1 MSEQKLVSP
10 LLDGFVMG
18 DNISSH
24 DGVRCYPAMKENSD
38 DKYIVK
44 IISVPASQKQLDALL
59 LTGACEDAGAAMEYF
74 KERAEEVVTE
84 AELLL
89 QLSKLEGFLPYE
101 NWQIV
106 PMDNNRLGYEV
117 YLVGSYKRSLE
128 KFLSRNTMT
137 HLAAV
142 NLGLDLCS
150 ALSVCRR
157 AGFVHV
163 DLKPSNIFLSGEREY
178 RIGDLGFVKL
188 NSLRFASLPSKYRS
202 NYTPPELHDE
212 MATLN
217 PTLDIYAVG
226 LILYQIYNNGQLP
239 FETPDFTE
247 PLPAPANADYEL
259 AEIILKAVHP
269 NPRHRWQT
277 PIEMGQALASYMQRN
292 GVSDEPIVP
301 PVVQAAELE
310 NQEPVAIETEAVPEE
325 MAFEDE
331 TVPTDAD
338 GEELTDVEMTD
349 EVSDILA
356 QADDLLAD
364 EEPEIPE
371 EDPAE
376 EEPETAEE
384 DDHNFFAKL
393 FVESDEDG
401 DDEDDD
407 YEMPVM
413 DIPDNTTGKKNR
425 RWIAPVII
433 LLVLALLA
441 GGAYY
446 YYSNYYLLP
455 IDKMD
460 ISCVEDTI
468 TVDLTTHADESLLT
482 VVCTDTYGNTA
493 SQSVVNGRAVFT
505 GLNSGSM
512 YTITVEAEGF
522 HKTSESNYGT
532 CATAKQT
539 EILDFTAKTG
549 MEDGSV
555 ILNFTVNGP
564 ETQDWMVEYTTE
576 GEETKSVS
584 FTGHMVT
591 VTGLTVGST
600 YNFNLVPASET
611 DMWIVGTNTLD
622 YTASKIVFAQNLTI
636 TSCSGGMLSVAWEF
650 PADAV
655 VESWIVRCYSETG
668 YDKTITVTEPVA
680 QFDEIVDADAYTVE
694 VTAAGMSQSER
705 TFVTANPT
713 TITDI
718 RTTKQ
723 GALNVSWDY
732 TGIAPEGGW
741 LLLYTVN
748 GGKTTEVIKCN
759 NTSAVIE
766 NPIPK
771 ATYQFT
777 IQAADGSTVFNGTA
791 QYNCPQAEAFD
802 QYSLTSDEIM
812 VSLCKTP
819 STENW
824 THEDV
829 TEYPSTYAAGTKVSM
844 VLYASARFYTY
855 NEDAKI
861 TFIIRDAE
869 GNVLTELVSS
879 QTRNW
884 QKMWNGR
891 YAYLDIPALPDNAGE
906 YTIDLYFN
914 NQYVLTK
921 KVTITE

>member
-106 PMDNNRLGYEV
+106 PMENNRLGYEV

-310 NQEPVAIETEAVPEE
+310 NQEPVAIETEAAPEE

-364 EEPEIPE
+364 EEPEVPVE
-371 EDPAE
+371 ETVE
-376 EEPETAEE
+376 EEPETTEE